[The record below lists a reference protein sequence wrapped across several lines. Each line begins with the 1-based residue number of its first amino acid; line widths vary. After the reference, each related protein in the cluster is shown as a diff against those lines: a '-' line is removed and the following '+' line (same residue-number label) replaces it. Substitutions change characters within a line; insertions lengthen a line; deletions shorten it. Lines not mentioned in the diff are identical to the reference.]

1 MRHAPAYKSVSGWNA
16 LLPARAPR
24 EDPPAT
30 HRFRNIVIGAGFT
43 GLATAHRLAELSPN
57 EDILVIEAATLGE
70 SASGRNSGY
79 LLINPGEPSA
89 NATNFT
95 DDWATR
101 QMAMVQAGFDLL
113 RTRVE
118 THGIDC
124 DWNSDPLAIT
134 AAATARVENSARE
147 TRQKYQEWGLSPREY
162 DRKALT
168 RITGTDYYR
177 YGLQSLTRALIQP
190 AALHRGLGDALPGNV
205 RLLENCAVRMLGGDA
220 PYRLTTD
227 RGEFAADRVFVTN
240 NLHARFFGIAR
251 NRMIGIYTYGAF
263 TPELDDRDLE
273 LLGEEP
279 DWGILPAHRMGTTM
293 RKTGRR
299 LLIRSGDSYERED
312 APEKA
317 RAMLTRL
324 YRNRFPHMK
333 THNLEH
339 VWGGVT
345 AVTHNGRFT
354 FGQVR
359 PGLYASAGCDGA
371 GVLRGTIHGKL
382 LAELACDFRSTLLEE
397 RMHMGGPDWLPPEPL
412 RYIGA
417 KTLLSLEQ
425 WQAGRE
431 R

>member
-16 LLPARAPR
+16 LLPARDVR
-24 EDPPAT
+24 QDPPAT
-30 HRFRNIVIGAGFT
+30 RRFRNIVIGAGFT
-43 GLATAHRLAELSPN
+43 GLATAHRLAELCPD

-89 NATNFT
+89 NATDFT

-113 RTRVE
+113 RTRVK

-134 AAATARVENSARE
+134 AAATTRVEKSARE

-168 RITGTDYYR
+168 RIIGTDYYR
-177 YGLQSLTRALIQP
+177 YGLQSLTRALVQP

-205 RLLENCAVRMLGGDA
+205 RLLENCAVRALGGDA
-220 PYRLTTD
+220 PYRLATD
-227 RGEFAADRVFVTN
+227 RGEFVADRVFVTN

-263 TPELDDRDLE
+263 TPELDDRDLD

-333 THNLEH
+333 THDLEH

-359 PGLYASAGCDGA
+359 PGIYASAGCDGA
-371 GVLRGTIHGKL
+371 GVLRGTIHGTL
-382 LAELACDFRSTLLEE
+382 LAELACDSRSPLLEE
-397 RMHMGGPDWLPPEPL
+397 RMKMGGPDWLPPEPL

-417 KTLLSLEQ
+417 STLLMLEQ
-425 WQAGRE
+425 WRAGKE